1 MANEQPTSNQSRN
14 PRHRQFW
21 FWRGLRF
28 IGFGLLLGVLAGFVV
43 MGLWNAL
50 LPDILGVSAIT
61 FWQALGLLLLSRILF
76 GRYGG
81 AGRGFGRGAD
91 GGREWKQ
98 KMAGRWRQLTP
109 EQREQMQQNWR
120 DRCKPRSQPPPPN
133 SPTD

>member
-1 MANEQPTSNQSRN
+1 MANEQHTANQSRN

-81 AGRGFGRGAD
+81 AGRRFGHGPE
-91 GGREWKQ
+91 GRHDWKQ
-98 KMAGRWRQLTP
+98 KMAGRWQQLTP
-109 EQREQMQQNWR
+109 EQREQMKQNWR